1 VDLSDFA
8 SVDPQRFAELVKSA
22 PKSQLTEIMEGPDR
36 SRVLAE
42 IFRRFPSQFRADR
55 AGDTD
60 TVIHWTIGGRP
71 DGGSDTYEVV
81 IADGVCSVSPAPA
94 AEPKLAIT
102 VGGADFLHLLAGVAN
117 PMVMFMTG
125 KVKAKGDL
133 TLAANLATLF
143 DLPKG

>member
-1 VDLSDFA
+1 MDLSDFA
-8 SVDPQRFAELVKSA
+8 SVDPQHFAELVRSA

-36 SRVLAE
+36 PRVLEE
-42 IFRRFPSQFRADR
+42 IFGRFPSQFRADR
-55 AGDTD
+55 AGDTE
-60 TVIHWTIGGRP
+60 TVIHWTIGGAP

-81 IADGVCSVSPAPA
+81 IHDGVCTVRPTPV

-102 VGGADFLHLLAGVAN
+102 VGGADFLHLLAGAAN

-125 KVKAKGDL
+125 KLKAKGDL
-133 TLAANLATLF
+133 TLAANLANLF

>member
-1 VDLSDFA
+1 MDLSDFT
-8 SVDPQRFAELVKSA
+8 SVDPQQFAELVRSA

-36 SRVLAE
+36 ARVLEE

-60 TVIHWTIGGRP
+60 TVIHWTIGGAP
-71 DGGSDTYEVV
+71 EGGSDTYEVL
-81 IADGVCSVSPAPA
+81 IANGACTVSPTPA
-94 AEPKLAIT
+94 HEPKLAIT
-102 VGGADFLHLLAGVAN
+102 VGGADFLHLLAGAAN

-125 KVKAKGDL
+125 KLKAKGDL
-133 TLAANLATLF
+133 TLAAKLGNLF

>member
-1 VDLSDFA
+1 VDLSDFT
-8 SVDPQRFAELVKSA
+8 SVDPQHFAELVRSA
-22 PKSQLTEIMEGPDR
+22 PKAQLTEIMEGPDR
-36 SRVLAE
+36 PRVLEE
-42 IFRRFPSQFRADR
+42 IFRRFPSRFRADR
-55 AGDTD
+55 AGNTD
-60 TVIHWTIGGRP
+60 TVIHWTIGGAP
-71 DGGSDTYEVV
+71 NGGTDTYQVV
-81 IADGVCSVSPAPA
+81 IADGVCTVSQTPT

-133 TLAANLATLF
+133 ALAANLGNLF

>member
-1 VDLSDFA
+1 VDLSEFA
-8 SVDPQRFAELVKSA
+8 SVDPQQFAELVKSA

-36 SRVLAE
+36 SRVLEE

-55 AGDTD
+55 AGNTD

-81 IADGVCSVSPAPA
+81 IADGVCTVSPTPA

>member
-1 VDLSDFA
+1 VDLSDFT
-8 SVDPQRFAELVKSA
+8 SVDPQHFAELVRRA
-22 PKSQLTEIMEGPDR
+22 PKAQLTEMMEGPDR
-36 SRVLAE
+36 SLLLAE

-55 AGDTD
+55 AGNTE
-60 TVIHWTIGGRP
+60 TVIHWTIGGRT

-81 IADGVCSVSPAPA
+81 IADGACTVSPTPTT
-94 AEPKLAIT
+94 EPKLAIT

>member
-8 SVDPQRFAELVKSA
+8 SVDPQHFAALVRSA

-36 SRVLAE
+36 SRVLDE

-55 AGDTD
+55 AGNTD

-81 IADGVCSVSPAPA
+81 IADGACTVSPIPM

-102 VGGADFLHLLAGVAN
+102 VGGADFLHLIAGVAN

>member
-1 VDLSDFA
+1 MDLSDFA
-8 SVDPQRFAELVKSA
+8 SVDPQQFAELVRSA

-36 SRVLAE
+36 SRVLDE
-42 IFRRFPSQFRADR
+42 IFHRFPSQFRADR
-55 AGDTD
+55 AANTD

-81 IADGVCSVSPAPA
+81 IADGACTVSPTPT

-102 VGGADFLHLLAGVAN
+102 VGGADFLHLIAGVAN

>member
-1 VDLSDFA
+1 MEDFA
-8 SVDPQRFAELVKSA
+8 SVDPQRFVELIRTS
-22 PKSQLTEIMEGPDR
+22 PKGELTAIMEGPDR
-36 SRVLAE
+36 DRVLTE
-42 IFRRFPSQFRADR
+42 IFKRFPDQFRADR
-55 AGDTD
+55 AGTTD

-81 IADGVCSVSPAPA
+81 IAAGQCSISPIPA

-102 VGGADFLHLLAGVAN
+102 VGGVDFLHLLAGISN
-117 PMVMFMTG
+117 PTVMFMTG

-133 TLAANLATLF
+133 ALAANLANLF